1 MPSSLP
7 LLGNFEKQTLKAL
20 SLKADSC
27 KDLMTFV
34 FLSFFFS
41 FLKRRFNS
49 CVSNIK

>member
-7 LLGNFEKQTLKAL
+7 LLGNFEKETLRAL

-34 FLSFFFS
+34 FLSFFF
-41 FLKRRFNS
+41 FIFKTE
-49 CVSNIK
+49 I